1 MQTKSS
7 KKALHQRLVPST
19 GLQKPVLGQS
29 TEQQILNTI
38 GGNFDEKT
46 VRTKFVQ
53 QALTQPGIVGFC
65 YVTKSAN
72 TLWQPSIVHP
82 SSGRI
87 PARNEF
93 SETLSEKLDGF
104 SQSSAVRA
112 QEFSQD
118 KLVGAFAPVRPRGAE
133 PEMLLALVSSK
144 RDALLVT
151 PLLQRM
157 ASAMQIWLSSR
168 AAADADWQV
177 VALGSIIEIMS
188 NVEKQ
193 PTTKAACE
201 EAANVLAN
209 RIGCESVAVGLI
221 ERGKMRLKSVSG
233 ISKLDHGSDSSQ
245 QFLQVLKE
253 SVTRKESAI
262 FPPVDDDN
270 NFLLQAHKQLAATTM
285 VESVSSYPLTDEDE
299 QIIGA
304 VVFTGPKRLL
314 ASSQVTRFCDSAVRP
329 ITGSLQVV
337 SKVKQGTIAK
347 TKTFVRRKLSA
358 TKQLIILA
366 CLIAFCLLM
375 FLPITYRVRCDC
387 LVEADFRR
395 FAVAPFEGQILVGHK
410 EAGDFVKAGELL
422 AEMDGRTI
430 RWELAGITAERD
442 QSVRTREIELSERNV
457 PKTILAEMEYE
468 RLVSKEAVLKH
479 KRDHL
484 QIKSPI
490 DGVVLSGSLERAE
503 AASVTTGEVLFEI
516 GPLSPVQIE
525 IAVPDD
531 EIEHVRPGA
540 TVKVWV
546 DGQEDDPLEGEIAKI
561 HPRSETRNADN
572 VFIAKVQFENDEERL
587 RPGMKGSARIDCQQ
601 RPLGWCLFH
610 KPINWVRSRLTWW

>member
-1 MQTKSS
+1 MQTKSP
-7 KKALHQRLVPST
+7 KTALHQRLVPAK
-19 GLQKPVLGQS
+19 GLHKPVLGQS
-29 TEQQILNTI
+29 IEQQILNTI

-53 QALTQPGIVGFC
+53 QALAQPAIVGLC
-65 YVTKSAN
+65 YVSKGET
-72 TLWQPSIVHP
+72 TIWQPSILHP
-82 SSGRI
+82 SSGRVPGAI
-87 PARNEF
+87 EF
-93 SETLSEKLDGF
+93 NETLSEKLDGF
-104 SQSSAVRA
+104 SKGSSA
-112 QEFSQD
+112 QTLEFSNG
-118 KLVGAFAPVRPRGAE
+118 KLVGVFAPVSPRGADA
-133 PEMLLALVSSK
+133 EMVLALVNSK
-144 RDALLVT
+144 RDALLIM

-157 ASAMQIWLSSR
+157 ASALQIWLSSR
-168 AAADADWQV
+168 SAADADWQV

-188 NVEKQ
+188 NIEKQ
-193 PTTKAACE
+193 STTKAACE
-201 EAANVLAN
+201 ETANLLAN
-209 RIGCESVAVGLI
+209 RVGCEAVAVGLVQ
-221 ERGKMRLKSVSG
+221 RGKMRLKSISG
-233 ISKLDHGSDSSQ
+233 ISKLDLGSDSSQ

-253 SVTRKESAI
+253 SATRKESAI
-262 FPPVDDDN
+262 FPALDDEN
-270 NFLLQAHKQLAATTM
+270 NFLLHAHKQLAATTM
-285 VESVSSYPLTDEDE
+285 VESVSSYPLTDGDE
-299 QIIGA
+299 RIIGA

-314 ASSQVTRFCDSAVRP
+314 SSSQVRRFCDSAVSP
-329 ITGSLQVV
+329 ISGALQVV
-337 SKVKQGTIAK
+337 SKVKQGKIA
-347 TKTFVRRKLSA
+347 TTQTFVRRKLSA
-358 TKQLIILA
+358 TKQLLLLV

-422 AEMDGRTI
+422 AEMDGKTI

-457 PKTILAEMEYE
+457 PKTILAELEYE

-484 QIKSPI
+484 LIKSPI

-503 AASVTTGEVLFEI
+503 AASVTTGQVLFEI

-540 TVKVWV
+540 SVKVWI
-546 DGQEDDPLEGEIAKI
+546 DGQEDKPLQGEIVKI

-610 KPINWVRSRLTWW
+610 KPANWVRSRLTWW